1 MHTRRWRPTYR
12 EYKYFYYFLPE
23 PMKPCV
29 HKSVICAF
37 LFSCSDGGSTVTID
51 IHLELCVNKMRA
63 REKKVGL
70 HTKTV
75 RIINLLVSLASDKTT
90 CSFNAFCLAFQH
102 WIFSLSLSLHSV
114 CCNQSNG
121 IFEILEKYPGNFSPK
136 KEECK
141 ILVLWHLINVNGM

>member
-102 WIFSLSLSLHSV
+102 WIFSLSLSLSILCV
-114 CCNQSNG
+114 VTKAMAFLKYWKNIQG
-121 IFEILEKYPGNFSPK
+121 IFHPK
-136 KEECK
+136 KK
-141 ILVLWHLINVNGM
+141 SVKFWFYGIW